1 MESEGSQPAG
11 YRSRIV
17 GETGHGDSQVVV
29 RLRTRCEPGGRRRPG
44 PAKAGG
50 GGYRCATR
58 TQRGLCTLHLLCRLR
73 NLHSSIFSITTFGF
87 LRLCFHLLLIVSS
100 ARLSQVHGESSAT
113 SQSALHSQTGTSFE
127 ASEEAPQ
134 EAASCVR
141 LFVEMSAQPTLI
153 FEFLI
158 FIKPFVVQRYYRKH
172 GTNIKRSDKSTYTQ
186 AVTGNV

>member
-1 MESEGSQPAG
+1 M
-11 YRSRIV
+11 V
-17 GETGHGDSQVVV
+17 CSQVVV

-50 GGYRCATR
+50 GGCRCAIFANL
-58 TQRGLCTLHLLCRLR
+58 GHNADSGTLHLLCRLR
-73 NLHSSIFSITTFGF
+73 NLHSSIISITTLWFF
-87 LRLCFHLLLIVSS
+87 TSVLSPATYRTVSC
-100 ARLSQVHGESSAT
+100 ARLNQFHGESSAT

-158 FIKPFVVQRYYRKH
+158 FIKPFGAQRYYRKH